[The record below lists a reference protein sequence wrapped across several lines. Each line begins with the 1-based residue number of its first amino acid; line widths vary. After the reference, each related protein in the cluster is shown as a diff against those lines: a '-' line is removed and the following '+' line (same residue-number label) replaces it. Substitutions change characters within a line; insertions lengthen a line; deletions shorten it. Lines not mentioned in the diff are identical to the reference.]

1 MWCQK
6 VSCDY
11 VRSFILNSLGLMT
24 LKTNYVR
31 GITGMPKL
39 RQTLKYNSDDI
50 LYYSEPFALL
60 LGIKFVK
67 YKNLILNFFWLNWCV
82 N

>member
-1 MWCQK
+1 
-6 VSCDY
+6 
-11 VRSFILNSLGLMT
+11 MT

-50 LYYSEPFALL
+50 LYYSEPF
-60 LGIKFVK
+60 K
-67 YKNLILNFFWLNWCV
+67 ILNSKLFSCQFTVL
-82 N
+82 

>member
-1 MWCQK
+1 
-6 VSCDY
+6 
-11 VRSFILNSLGLMT
+11 MT

-67 YKNLILNFFWLNWCV
+67 YKNLILNFF
-82 N
+82 